1 MRKRVNP
8 NYVFDGTESG
18 LIFDQNYE
26 FNSNG
31 EGLRDFDER
40 ESEMVLSEIYNLQGI
55 KYAGFFYGGDIRIH
69 PRQLIDYFD
78 KVGIEINVFRSV
90 GGWKYRV
97 ETPDEVVERGAMFP
111 SRSCAEYIA
120 FITALNYRNEQ
131 ITPNTQEFISR
142 TKINEVSDERFE
154 VNVFGLPLSATIYHL
169 TNTDQT
175 HEIIR
180 GKINRIFHSWFI
192 HTSEV
197 NHRAGNKKDD
207 PLVPHI
213 RIGLSSGINGK
224 KTTEETELFVLKS
237 TILKF

>member
-1 MRKRVNP
+1 MKKRVNP
-8 NYVFDGTESG
+8 NYVFDGTENG
-18 LIFDQNYE
+18 LIFDQYYD
-26 FNSNG
+26 FNGSYNDFKEG
-31 EGLRDFDER
+31 EM
-40 ESEMVLSEIYNLQGI
+40 SAVLSEIQNLENIAFNGSRFA
-55 KYAGFFYGGDIRIH
+55 KLGSYIH

-90 GGWKYRV
+90 GGWKYKV

-131 ITPNTQEFISR
+131 ITPNVQEFISR
-142 TKINEVSDERFE
+142 TKISEVSDERFE
-154 VNVFGLPLSATIYHL
+154 VNLFGLPLSATIYHL

-180 GKINRIFHSWFI
+180 GRINGIFHSWFI

-213 RIGLSSGINGK
+213 RIGLSGGINGK
-224 KTTEETELFVLKS
+224 KTTDETELLVLKS
-237 TILKF
+237 EIEKV